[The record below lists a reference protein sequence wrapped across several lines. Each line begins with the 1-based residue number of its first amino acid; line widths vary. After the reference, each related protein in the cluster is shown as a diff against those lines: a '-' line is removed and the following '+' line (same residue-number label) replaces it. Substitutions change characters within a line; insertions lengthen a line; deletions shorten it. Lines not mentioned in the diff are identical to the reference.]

1 VYDTRK
7 CVRGT
12 YSFFV
17 VSVAALNFQKY
28 FFIMLYCPLSCGA
41 ARVNV
46 DGMVCC
52 WWASLSY
59 FLFFSSFSLKN
70 YNLTLFIVGILILV
84 LIYFISNFCSWPF
97 CRSFICFKFRHS
109 ISIYQILYF
118 SIWSLFFFS
127 NMFSLVLL

>member
-1 VYDTRK
+1 VG
-7 CVRGT
+7 GT

-28 FFIMLYCPLSCGA
+28 FFIMLLKVLYCPLSCGA

-84 LIYFISNFCSWPF
+84 LIYFISNFCS
-97 CRSFICFKFRHS
+97 
-109 ISIYQILYF
+109 
-118 SIWSLFFFS
+118 
-127 NMFSLVLL
+127 